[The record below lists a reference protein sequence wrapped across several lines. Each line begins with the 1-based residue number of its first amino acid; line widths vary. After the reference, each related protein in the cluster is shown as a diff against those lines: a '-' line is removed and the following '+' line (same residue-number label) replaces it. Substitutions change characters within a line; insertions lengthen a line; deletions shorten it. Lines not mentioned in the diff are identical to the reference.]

1 MIGLEG
7 IKVVD
12 LTAYV
17 AAPACPRILGEMG
30 ATVYKV
36 EPFVGDEQRTQGAS
50 WGMKSKTEFDD
61 QAYDLSSMNK
71 QWLSINLKTAQG
83 QAFIYRLIGDSDIV
97 VTSFRDPALKRLGL
111 DYETLSSKFP
121 HIVFGQMRGYGE
133 RGPERDSKG
142 FDATSYS
149 SRGAF

>member
-71 QWLSINLKTAQG
+71 QWLSINLKTAHHLPSHRG
-83 QAFIYRLIGDSDIV
+83 
-97 VTSFRDPALKRLGL
+97 
-111 DYETLSSKFP
+111 
-121 HIVFGQMRGYGE
+121 FGYRGYQLQ
-133 RGPERDSKG
+133 GPCP
-142 FDATSYS
+142 
-149 SRGAF
+149 